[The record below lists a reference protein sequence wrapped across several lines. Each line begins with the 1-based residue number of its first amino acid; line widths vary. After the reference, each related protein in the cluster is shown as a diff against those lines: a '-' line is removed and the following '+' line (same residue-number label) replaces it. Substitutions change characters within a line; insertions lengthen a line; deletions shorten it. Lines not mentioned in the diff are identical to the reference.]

1 MIEVAEQKTEAK
13 SEVKRVFD
21 LQQANRLNI
30 NQTTA
35 RERIDKL
42 KKLLQ
47 FVLQNQENIKRA
59 IYQDFRKPGSEV
71 DLTEIYVVTSEIK
84 HAISHLKKWTK
95 LKKVSTPL
103 AFAGAKSYIQYEPKG
118 VVLIIAPW
126 NFPFNLVFGPL
137 ISAIAA
143 GNCVMIKPSEMTPH
157 TSALMTKMIE
167 EFFPENEVAIFEGDY
182 KVSEELLKLPF
193 NHIFFTGSPQVGKI
207 VMKAAAENLASVTLE
222 LGGKSPVII
231 DETADV
237 KESAE
242 KVAWTK
248 FINNGQICIAPDYV
262 LVHESKHDSFIEEF
276 KKVVGK
282 FYGNSSE
289 EIKTSP
295 DYARIV
301 NHRHY
306 QRIKGLIEDARE
318 KGAKIEM
325 GADFDDTTDF
335 ISPTL
340 ITKVPEN
347 AKVLEEEIF
356 GPVLPVLPYSQTQ
369 EPLDYIN
376 SRPIPLAMYIFSKK
390 KKNVKNFL
398 SATTAGGTCVND
410 CGIHFYNNN
419 IPFGGSNNSGVG
431 KSHGFFGFEAFS
443 NARSVMKQPFKKNGI
458 HLLMPPYNVKFKQI
472 MRELTIKYF

>member
-1 MIEVAEQKTEAK
+1 MIETAENT
-13 SEVKRVFD
+13 EVKDEIKRIFN
-21 LQQANRLNI
+21 LQQANRLKI
-30 NQTTA
+30 SQTTA
-35 RERIDKL
+35 KERIEKL
-42 KKLLQ
+42 KKLHQL
-47 FVLQNQENIKRA
+47 VLKNQESIKKA
-59 IYQDFRKPGSEV
+59 IYQDFRKPDSEV
-71 DLTEIYVVTSEIK
+71 DLTEIYPVTSEIK
-84 HAISHLKKWTK
+84 HAVSHLKKWMK
-95 LKKVSTPL
+95 LKKVSTPMV
-103 AFAGAKSYIQYEPKG
+103 FAGAKSYIQYEPKG

-137 ISAIAA
+137 VSAIAA

-157 TSALMTKMIE
+157 ASALTKKMIE
-167 EFFPENEVAIFEGDY
+167 EIFPENEVAIFEGDY

-237 KESAE
+237 EESAE

-248 FINNGQICIAPDYV
+248 LMNNGQICIAPDYV
-262 LVHESKHDSFIEEF
+262 LVHESKHDGFIEAF

-282 FYGNSSE
+282 FYGNSPE
-289 EIKTSP
+289 DIKASP

-306 QRIKGLIEDARE
+306 QRVKGLIEDARN
-318 KGAKIEM
+318 KGAKIEL
-325 GADFDDTTDF
+325 GANFDDGMDF

-340 ITKVPEN
+340 ISNVPEN
-347 AKVLEEEIF
+347 AKVMEEEIF
-356 GPVLPVLPYSQTQ
+356 GPVLPVLPYSQMQ
-369 EPLDYIN
+369 DPLNYVN

-390 KKNVKNFL
+390 KKNVKKILNE
-398 SATTAGGTCVND
+398 TTAGGTCIND

-443 NARSVMKQPFKKNGI
+443 NARSVMKQPFKKNAT
-458 HLLMPPYNVKFKQI
+458 HLLVPPYNVKFKQK
-472 MRELTIKYF
+472 MREWTIKYL